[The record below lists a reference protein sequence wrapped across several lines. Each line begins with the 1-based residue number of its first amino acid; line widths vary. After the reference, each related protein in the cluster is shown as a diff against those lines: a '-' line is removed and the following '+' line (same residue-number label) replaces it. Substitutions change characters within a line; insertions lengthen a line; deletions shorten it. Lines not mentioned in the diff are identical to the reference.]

1 MFYLLDKV
9 KNVKCLQS
17 VIKRSLV
24 PSIRQVTTNNAP
36 GASPGPLAS
45 IKAFLSARP
54 LASNCI
60 TYGLLYTGSEF
71 LQQTIMLV
79 GAEAE
84 EGEVRGYD
92 TGSLLR

>member
-1 MFYLLDKV
+1 MFYLFNKLTH
-9 KNVKCLQS
+9 VKCLQS

-24 PSIRQVTTNNAP
+24 PSVRLVTTNNAP
-36 GASPGPLAS
+36 GSSPGPMAAV
-45 IKAFLSARP
+45 KAFLSARP

-79 GAEAE
+79 GAE
-84 EGEVRGYD
+84 EGEDKGYD